1 MGGLQ
6 GLGLEFQE
14 TMSGWLGVG
23 KEDFLEGRIAGER
36 EHTPLK
42 FDARI
47 IIDDLEKFIHLA
59 EHEARLTG
67 TVTFGPLGGTFP
79 MEDGVF
85 NLFSVSAEGIRRM
98 TYSFRFTAADGRS
111 YFLFGHKNLK
121 DDPGFDLVEDMT
133 TLFTRIYAG
142 PDDRAPLYGSG
153 LLFFDLKDAPAL
165 MASMKVTGA
174 GWWELH
180 KKIQARLAFLN
191 FAWGKLRQEYLRDIN
206 PLYDTEYENLVLAGK
221 LELGGQPREFFLV
234 SGIHDRD
241 FPWGDGE
248 IFWDV
253 LLVVEDGRGGWRRF
267 ALTDRVLPG
276 LKLNVAA
283 GSYRYQGPL
292 HELTRGFAVSRSA
305 MLQGEP
311 SLVTWQADFQLTFT
325 ATPFAVTPLPFA
337 ISHDVL
343 ARMASSIKWL
353 LRSILPGEALL
364 GVFITPHTVTVTQGR
379 LSLRRAGEELTGEI
393 IPEASFGE
401 AERTTFRNLKEPTLL
416 YGYICA
422 VRPQA
427 RAARVQIHAN
437 SLRNERQR
445 LTKDQFDAFLGAVVD
460 RVASREFLLEG
471 GTLKVAPLG
480 PREEGERGGRLFRK
494 LGEPL
499 LEVNNDHFPTAVFQ
513 RRIIRVAD
521 PAGDLCLA
529 LEEDMNL
536 LRLEAENSHR
546 QVTAA
551 AIRDP
556 DKFKALDTALTAGR
570 FWETLEAACQAAGK
584 SQAEFA
590 IVIKPNFMFAYNN
603 SDRSTFT
610 DPELVHHL
618 VRRLR
623 ERGFANLTV
632 AEAQSTYGEYFDKR
646 SVREMAEYLGYAA
659 DGSAGYRLVD
669 LTLDER
675 EERCLG
681 PHLGVHPVPVTWRD
695 ADFRLSFAKNKT
707 HAYAYYSLTLK
718 NIYGALPLADKFS
731 EYHTGR
737 DIYHTTME
745 YLKAFPVHFG
755 IIDAHLSADGP
766 FGVFADPEPNRTE
779 TIIAGADLVAVDWVG
794 ASKMGLNPKISQY
807 MELAVKAFGKP
818 EIHLIGDASLYRPWL
833 NVPAVMTIL
842 THFGLDAND
851 YFGNLLYMAG
861 AYMDESHFTHKSKSA
876 FMQAARRALRPL
888 QHALF
893 LQAGGERTY
902 ANRLL
907 SRFFTW
913 LGSR

>member
-1 MGGLQ
+1 MGSLH

-23 KEDFLEGRIAGER
+23 QEDFLAGRIIGER
-36 EHTPLK
+36 EHTPLR
-42 FDARI
+42 FEATI
-47 IIDDLEKFIHLA
+47 TIDDLEKFIQLA

-67 TVTFGPLGGTFP
+67 TVTFAPLGGTFP

-98 TYSFRFTAADGRS
+98 TYAFRFTAADGRR
-111 YFLFGHKNLK
+111 YFLFGYKNLK

-133 TLFTRIYAG
+133 TLFTRIHAG
-142 PDDRAPLYGSG
+142 PDERAPLYGSG
-153 LLFFDLKDAPAL
+153 QLFFDLKDAPAL
-165 MASMKVTGA
+165 LSSLKVTGA

-180 KKIQARLAFLN
+180 KKIQARLAFLD
-191 FAWGKLRQEYLRDIN
+191 FAWGKIRQEYLRDLN

-221 LELGGQPREFFLV
+221 VDLQGEPREFFLV

-253 LLVVEDGRGGWRRF
+253 LLVIEDGRGGWRRF
-267 ALTDRVLPG
+267 AVTDRFLPG
-276 LKLNVAA
+276 LKLNVQA
-283 GSYRYQGPL
+283 GTYRYQGPL
-292 HELTRGFAVSRSA
+292 YELTRGYAASRSE
-305 MLQGEP
+305 MQRGEP
-311 SLVTWQADFQLTFT
+311 SLIPWQADLDLTFT
-325 ATPFAVTPLPFA
+325 ATPFPVTPLPFA
-337 ISHDVL
+337 ISHSVL
-343 ARMASSIKWL
+343 AQMASSLKWV

-364 GVFITPHTVTVTQGR
+364 GVFITPHTVAVREGR
-379 LSLRRAGEELTGEI
+379 LALRRTGEELRGGLL
-393 IPEASFGE
+393 PEGSFGE

-427 RAARVQIHAN
+427 RAAQVQIHAN

-471 GTLKVAPLG
+471 GTLKVSNLG
-480 PREEGERGGRLFRK
+480 PREEGEEKRRLFRK
-494 LGEPL
+494 LGEPV

-521 PAGDLCLA
+521 PAGWLCLA

-536 LRLEAENSHR
+536 MRLEAENSRR
-546 QVTAA
+546 QVTVA

-556 DKFKALDTALTAGR
+556 DKFKALETALKESG
-570 FWETLEAACQAAGK
+570 FWDVLAAACQASGK
-584 SQAEFA
+584 APADFA
-590 IVIKPNFMFAYNN
+590 LVIKPNFMFAYNK

-618 VRRLR
+618 VRQLKG
-623 ERGFANLTV
+623 RGWVNLTV

-646 SVREMAEYLGYAA
+646 SVREVAQYLGYVT

-669 LTLDER
+669 LTLDEW
-675 EERCLG
+675 EERYLG
-681 PHLGVHPVPVTWRD
+681 PHLGLHPVPRTWRD
-695 ADFRLSFAKNKT
+695 ADFRISFAKNKT

-731 EYHTGR
+731 AYHTGR

-745 YLKAFPVHFG
+745 YLRAFPVHFG

-779 TIIAGADLVAVDWVG
+779 TVIAGPDLVAVDWVG
-794 ASKMGLNPKISQY
+794 ASKMGLNPKISRY
-807 MELAVKAFGKP
+807 MELAVQAFGKP
-818 EIHLIGDASLYRPWL
+818 EIRLVGDPNLYRPWL

-861 AYMDESHFTHKSKSA
+861 AYMDESHFTHKSRSA

-893 LQAGGERTY
+893 LQAGGERTL